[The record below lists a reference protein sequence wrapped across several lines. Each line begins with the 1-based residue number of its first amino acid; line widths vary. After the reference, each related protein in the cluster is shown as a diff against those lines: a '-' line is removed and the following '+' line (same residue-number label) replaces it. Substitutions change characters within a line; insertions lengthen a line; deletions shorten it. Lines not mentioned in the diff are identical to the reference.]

1 MDYNDPMRAKTHFE
15 FVPTYLLAQKKS
27 SRSFEKHF
35 SLIAQKAIH
44 FQLKIGDYP
53 CFFYLSHPM
62 ELLLNDLLSKNAE
75 LSSLLTTLSPSST
88 ELLLEK
94 TLINESLA
102 SLSLDQEMGESNDAF
117 LILHND
123 DVIPENP
130 ALTSLLSSYALL
142 LQGAKFP
149 LNDIADIRHLYDA
162 LLRGALDKDERPSG
176 ALFRNE
182 SYSHEISLANE
193 EAIKYAL
200 KEGLSILGM
209 AELSPYA
216 KAALLDF
223 AIRYAHPFQV
233 GAGRLAR
240 FVTSSYLLDKASP
253 LVSFHI
259 AQAIKKEEKSL
270 SKAYKKTFDSDNRG
284 DLSCYVYTYLNALS
298 EEFDVLIYSLRRKRK
313 IYEDALAKKDEVNPL
328 LKERLLSS
336 AVYGVVG
343 ESIYDLASQNEVSI
357 RTMTR
362 YLNSF
367 KDKGLLESSQIGK
380 AIYYRYKLS

>member
-1 MDYNDPMRAKTHFE
+1 MRAKTHFE

-27 SRSFEKHF
+27 TRAFEKHF

-62 ELLLNDLLSKNAE
+62 ELLLNDLLAKNAE
-75 LSSLLTTLSPSST
+75 LSSLLAGLSPSSY
-88 ELLLEK
+88 EILLEK
-94 TLINESLA
+94 TMMNEGLA
-102 SLSLDQEMGESNDAF
+102 SLHLDKVNGSLNDAF
-117 LILHND
+117 VIVHND
-123 DVIPENP
+123 EAVPEA
-130 ALTSLLSSYALL
+130 ALTALLSSYVELYH
-142 LQGAKFP
+142 GVKFP
-149 LNDIADIRHLYDA
+149 LSDIKDIRHLYDH

-176 ALFRNE
+176 TLFRNE
-182 SYSHEISLANE
+182 EHPGEPCIAQE
-193 EAIKYAL
+193 PEIKYAL
-200 KEGLSILGM
+200 KEGLNILSMDG
-209 AELSPYA
+209 LSPYA

-223 AIRYAHPFQV
+223 VIRYAHPFQV

-240 FVTSSYLLDKASP
+240 FVTSSYLFDKISP
-253 LVSFHI
+253 LASFHI
-259 AQAIKKEEKSL
+259 AQAIAKEEKNL

-284 DLSCYVYTYLNALS
+284 DLSCYVYTYLSALS
-298 EEFDVLIYSLRRKRK
+298 EEFDVLIYALRRKQRT
-313 IYEDALAKKDEVNPL
+313 YRDALAHDDEVNAI

-343 ESIYDLASQNEVSI
+343 ESIYDSASQNEVSI

-367 KDKGLLESSQIGK
+367 KEKKLLESDQIGK
-380 AIYYRYKLS
+380 AIYYRYKIS